1 MESFM
6 DKIISLAAL
15 ATLIGFLL
23 ILALHAPSLDL
34 VIVIVIVASLASYDS
49 FTSAWTKKD

>member
-1 MESFM
+1 M

-15 ATLIGFLL
+15 ATLNGFLL